1 MTAEDVWA
9 AAKARGDTPDN
20 MTLPEKCLY
29 FTALN
34 IYTAFDNGSIG
45 NDEAKQLKREAIRQ
59 FNIMQAGERSW
70 NEQLK
75 VNVALSSISKSI
87 ELDGCDKCKKL
98 LRLLDR
104 RISAD
109 EVINTGGNYES

>member
-20 MTLPEKCLY
+20 MTLSEKCLY

-45 NDEAKQLKREAIRQ
+45 NDEAKQQ
-59 FNIMQAGERSW
+59 
-70 NEQLK
+70 
-75 VNVALSSISKSI
+75 
-87 ELDGCDKCKKL
+87 
-98 LRLLDR
+98 
-104 RISAD
+104 
-109 EVINTGGNYES
+109 